1 MTVEQLIS
9 EAASRGLRV
18 NNLFQL
24 PAGGW
29 QANVCD
35 GETFYE
41 FGIGDDAGSAL
52 SAALAKTPRRSDCI
66 FD

>member
-24 PAGGW
+24 PTGGW

-41 FGIGDDAGSAL
+41 FGTGDDAGSAL
-52 SAALAKTPRRSDCI
+52 FAALAKAPRRNNCI